1 MIISWCPHEFSRLCQ
16 SCQKVWGKSRPST
29 ATDYY
34 CSFSIWYHQKER
46 DLIVVGRK
54 TNFRLL
60 WLEWLPFFAFIIKQT
75 ENLKFKVSRP
85 KMRSPLC
92 TLRQNCTFCTKLIL
106 FNSFNFWCKKLKFR
120 QKKKKSTFLYFLYF
134 YPSVT
139 SKGIKWKQHWQNKKL
154 LSCVA
159 VNCDFSSSVK
169 RGHIGRGGDKKNQ
182 SGKSTATLKQPKR
195 LFLKRWFSERR
206 KRKGVPSILLP

>member
-1 MIISWCPHEFSRLCQ
+1 MLLLLHFAIHWKIVVRQVDHIVVPTRIF
-16 SCQKVWGKSRPST
+16 KVVPELSKSFGVKADRA

-106 FNSFNFWCKKLKFR
+106 LRATSIFNFWCKRAKE
-120 QKKKKSTFLYFLYF
+120 KKIYIFVFSVF

-139 SKGIKWKQHWQNKKL
+139 SKGIKWKQHWLVIERNHGFGFETKRNQ
-154 LSCVA
+154 V
-159 VNCDFSSSVK
+159 VSV
-169 RGHIGRGGDKKNQ
+169 
-182 SGKSTATLKQPKR
+182 STETA
-195 LFLKRWFSERR
+195 WFCETH
-206 KRKGVPSILLP
+206 

>member
-1 MIISWCPHEFSRLCQ
+1 MRCAHPKKCIQFHSLFYYNNNSFYKDAFTFTFCNSLKNSCTTSWSYRGAHTNFQGCARVVKKF
-16 SCQKVWGKSRPST
+16 WGKSRPST

-106 FNSFNFWCKKLKFR
+106 FYARLQFLIFGAKG

-134 YPSVT
+134 ILV
-139 SKGIKWKQHWQNKKL
+139 WL
-154 LSCVA
+154 L
-159 VNCDFSSSVK
+159 
-169 RGHIGRGGDKKNQ
+169 R
-182 SGKSTATLKQPKR
+182 
-195 LFLKRWFSERR
+195 E
-206 KRKGVPSILLP
+206 